1 MQGGSRE
8 EKQDLAVPPTE
19 KGEEGEN
26 KGGTVSAEK
35 REGKE
40 ETMTIEQVNAVAHQH
55 IQENR
60 RDKGRITNS
69 QKGVT
74 WSENEDGKE
83 MGKTNTPTTDIAP
96 EGHVIK
102 EKKVAHH
109 PTTGWNPQGKYLT
122 DETTSEY
129 GKGKEKSTGAQ
140 KKKAGPPEGG
150 SWADHTRVA

>member
-60 RDKGRITNS
+60 RDKGRIINS

-74 WSENEDGKE
+74 WSKNKDGKE
-83 MGKTNTPTTDIAP
+83 LRKSDTPPTSITP
-96 EGHVIK
+96 ERHVSK
-102 EKKVAHH
+102 KKKVTHH
-109 PTTGWNPQGKYLT
+109 RIAGW
-122 DETTSEY
+122 
-129 GKGKEKSTGAQ
+129 
-140 KKKAGPPEGG
+140 
-150 SWADHTRVA
+150 R